1 MPDRRLGHAEVPAGN
16 DLRRPVVQEPS
27 RQENHPAEGSLEA
40 MSAVLTPKPGISAA
54 EWALR
59 VKLAAAYRVA
69 DHLGWSELI
78 YTHIS
83 VRVPGP
89 EHHFLINPYGL
100 RFDEITASGLVK
112 VNDRGETVGQQEYS
126 ANKAGFIIH
135 SAIHMARE
143 DAQCVWHMHTLAGMA
158 VSAQDEGLLPIHMY
172 SHNFFERLSYH
183 DFEGP
188 SMRLEERE
196 RLVKSLG
203 PKNQA
208 LMLRN
213 HGLLTVGQ
221 TVPEAF
227 IRYWRLNRSCEIQ
240 LAAQSARLRLP
251 SSAVCEASYQMG
263 EEFLTDQAPLGQLE
277 FDALARKLDA
287 SYKN

>member
-1 MPDRRLGHAEVPAGN
+1 
-16 DLRRPVVQEPS
+16 
-27 RQENHPAEGSLEA
+27 
-40 MSAVLTPKPGISAA
+40 MSAVLAPTSSVSPA

-59 VKLAAAYRVA
+59 VQLAGAYRVA

-89 EHHFLINPYGL
+89 EHQHHFLINPYGP
-100 RFDEITASGLVK
+100 RFDEVTASSLVK
-112 VNDRGETVGQQEYS
+112 IDVDGTAVAPAKAGAYS

-135 SAIHMARE
+135 SAIHMARP

-158 VSAQDEGLLPIHMY
+158 VSAQDEGLLPAHMY
-172 SHNFFERLSYH
+172 SHNFWNRLSYH

-188 SMRLEERE
+188 SMRLDERT
-196 RLVKSLG
+196 RLVSSLG

-208 LMLRN
+208 IILRN
-213 HGLLTVGQ
+213 HGLLTTGR
-221 TVPEAF
+221 TIPEAF
-227 IRYWRLNRSCEIQ
+227 IRFWRLNRACEIQ
-240 LAAQSARLRLP
+240 LAAQAAKLRLP
-251 SSAVCEASYQMG
+251 SPEVCEASFAMG
-263 EEFLTDQAPLGQLE
+263 EEFLTDQADLGQLE
-277 FDALARKLDA
+277 FDSILRKIEARDA

>member
-1 MPDRRLGHAEVPAGN
+1 
-16 DLRRPVVQEPS
+16 
-27 RQENHPAEGSLEA
+27 
-40 MSAVLTPKPGISAA
+40 MSAILAPRSSVSPA

-59 VKLAAAYRVA
+59 VQLAGAYRVA

-100 RFDEITASGLVK
+100 RFDEVTASSLVK
-112 VNDRGETVGQQEYS
+112 VNSQGESVGPQQYP

-158 VSAQDEGLLPIHMY
+158 VSAQEDGLLPVYMY
-172 SHNFFERLSYH
+172 SHNFWQRLSYH

-188 SMRLEERE
+188 SMRLDERS
-196 RLVKSLG
+196 RLVESFG

-213 HGLLTVGQ
+213 HGLLTVGR
-221 TVPEAF
+221 TIPEAF
-227 IRYWRLNRSCEIQ
+227 IRFWRLNRSCEIQ
-240 LAAQSARLRLP
+240 LAAQAAKLRLP
-251 SSAVCEASYQMG
+251 SAQVCEASFQMG
-263 EEFLTDQAPLGQLE
+263 EEFLTDQADIGQLE
-277 FDALARKLDA
+277 FDSILRKLDD
-287 SYKN
+287 SHKN

>member
-1 MPDRRLGHAEVPAGN
+1 
-16 DLRRPVVQEPS
+16 
-27 RQENHPAEGSLEA
+27 
-40 MSAVLTPKPGISAA
+40 MSAVLAPKSTVSPE

-59 VKLAAAYRVA
+59 VQLAGAYRVA
-69 DHLGWSELI
+69 DHLGWAELI

-100 RFDEITASGLVK
+100 RFDEVTASSLVK
-112 VNDRGETVGQQEYS
+112 VNDRGETVGPHEYA

-158 VSAQDEGLLPIHMY
+158 VSAQEDGLLPVHMY
-172 SHNFFERLSYH
+172 SHNFWNRLSYH

-188 SMRLEERE
+188 AMRLDERT
-196 RLVKSLG
+196 RLVESLG
-203 PKNQA
+203 SQSS
-208 LMLRN
+208 LILRN
-213 HGLLTVGQ
+213 HGLLTAGR
-221 TVPEAF
+221 TIAEAF
-227 IRYWRLNRSCEIQ
+227 IRFWRLNRACEIQ
-240 LAAQSARLRLP
+240 LAAQGARLRLP
-251 SSAVCEASYQMG
+251 SAEVCEASFQMG

-277 FDALARKLDA
+277 FDSILRKLDD